1 MCNRIFQ
8 LLRNLWMPIHIKKE
22 IDELHDDV
30 IRSLWNEIYDK
41 IDTIGI
47 TRTFEEFTISFPLN
61 RIYEIDGYWKKYN
74 YEIIDFGFY
83 TIKLNNT
90 MEYSYKDMPIRM
102 DFYSDGNTGF
112 LEISR
117 TA

>member
-1 MCNRIFQ
+1 MPTQ
-8 LLRNLWMPIHIKKE
+8 LKKE
-22 IDELHDDV
+22 IEELHEGA
-30 IRSLWNEIYDK
+30 IKSLWNEIYNA

-47 TRTFEEFTISFPLN
+47 TRTFEELTISFPLN
-61 RIYEIDGYWKKYN
+61 RIYEIDGYWKKYK
-74 YEIIDFGFY
+74 YETIDFGFY
-83 TIKLNNT
+83 KIKLNNA
-90 MEYSYKDMPIRM
+90 MEYSYKDMQIGM